1 MGRFGGYFK
10 SPSTKLELIDLIPM
24 GSATSTIEK
33 SMFKSLSAEDYI
45 TKRVDQFQGW
55 YDSKAVRAKNAY
67 LRVRTTAVIGSALVP
82 VVANIKS
89 LGGFALPT
97 DWLTTII
104 SLIVVIV
111 VALDSV
117 NHYGDQWKNYRSTEQ
132 FLSRERFLFQT
143 GEGPYRAME
152 EKEAFLL
159 LVERCE
165 AQISAENSAT
175 LNVIATAA
183 AQPEPDTSSKGR

>member
-1 MGRFGGYFK
+1 M
-10 SPSTKLELIDLIPM
+10 SEN
-24 GSATSTIEK
+24 
-33 SMFKSLSAEDYI
+33 MFKSMNAEEYI
-45 TKRVDQFQGW
+45 NKRIDQFRGW
-55 YDSKAVRAKNAY
+55 YDTRAGEAKSAF

-82 VVANIKS
+82 VVANITIPPVA
-89 LGGFALPT
+89 GYTIPGNV
-97 DWLTTII
+97 LTTII

-132 FLSRERFLFQT
+132 FLAREKFLFQT
-143 GEGPYRAME
+143 GEGPYKAME
-152 EKEAFLL
+152 EQEAFLL

-183 AQPEPDTSSKGR
+183 AQPEPGSGKGR

>member
-1 MGRFGGYFK
+1 
-10 SPSTKLELIDLIPM
+10 
-24 GSATSTIEK
+24 
-33 SMFKSLSAEDYI
+33 MFKSMSVEEYI
-45 TKRVDQFQGW
+45 SKRVDQFQAW
-55 YDSKAVRAKNAY
+55 YNGKAVAAKSAY

-82 VVANIKS
+82 VVANITLPSVAGYS
-89 LGGFALPT
+89 LPGSFF
-97 DWLTTII
+97 TTII
-104 SLIVVIV
+104 SLVVVIV

-132 FLSRERFLFQT
+132 FLGREKFLFQT
-143 GEGPYRAME
+143 GEGPYKAMD

-183 AQPEPDTSSKGR
+183 AQPEPGSGKGRTGVIGAG

>member
-1 MGRFGGYFK
+1 
-10 SPSTKLELIDLIPM
+10 
-24 GSATSTIEK
+24 
-33 SMFKSLSAEDYI
+33 MFKSMSAEEYI

-55 YDSKAVRAKNAY
+55 YDGKAVKAKAAY
-67 LRVRTTAVIGSALVP
+67 LRVRKTAVIGSALVP
-82 VVANIKS
+82 VVANVTIPS
-89 LGGFALPT
+89 IAGYTIPGTF
-97 DWLTTII
+97 LTTAI
-104 SLIVVIV
+104 SLVVVVV

-132 FLSRERFLFQT
+132 FLGREKFLFQT
-143 GEGPYRAME
+143 GEGPYKEMQE
-152 EKEAFLL
+152 QEAFIL

-183 AQPEPDTSSKGR
+183 AQPEPGQRTTSAG